1 MTRFFPRWAA
11 GLLVA
16 ASLVAPVHA
25 QSPAELART
34 AAYVAAFQ
42 NPDGGFGSK
51 VGGASTL
58 NATSSAIRTL
68 GFNGGSIPD
77 VLAAIRYVDSCIDE
91 KSGGFAPTPGG
102 KPDIA
107 TTAVGLMALSEL
119 KIADKET
126 VDAALRFLEDN
137 PEIL

>member
-1 MTRFFPRWAA
+1 MP
-11 GLLVA
+11 
-16 ASLVAPVHA
+16 
-25 QSPAELART
+25 
-34 AAYVAAFQ
+34 
-42 NPDGGFGSK
+42 
-51 VGGASTL
+51 
-58 NATSSAIRTL
+58 SALL

-126 VDAALRFLEDN
+126 VDADA
-137 PEIL
+137 PIPGGQPQIL